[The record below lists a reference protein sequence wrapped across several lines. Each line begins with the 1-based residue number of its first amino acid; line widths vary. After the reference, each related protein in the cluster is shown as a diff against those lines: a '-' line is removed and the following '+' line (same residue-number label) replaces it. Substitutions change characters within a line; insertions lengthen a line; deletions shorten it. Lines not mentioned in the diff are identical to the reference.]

1 MVSLCVNTSNNHLA
15 NYPTFPGDLENAL
28 KQRRSKNEF
37 LEELVSYMCNWNY
50 SYFSRNAPV
59 FKLDIL
65 AISLL

>member
-37 LEELVSYMCNWNY
+37 LEELVSYMCNDL
-50 SYFSRNAPV
+50 FPTPRV
-59 FKLDIL
+59 G
-65 AISLL
+65 